1 MRGMIV
7 MRIVVSVLAIVLALA
22 FIARGDYVIGA
33 LILVI
38 AVSRAAMMLMM
49 TPRRQQA
56 RAAIRARRGLGQ

>member
-1 MRGMIV
+1 MQGMIV
-7 MRIVVSVLAIVLALA
+7 MRIVVSVLAVGLAVA